1 MFQRI
6 LVPLD
11 GSIRAERALRV
22 AARIA
27 RATDG
32 SVVLVQVVN
41 TPTEY
46 VASLYGPYLAR
57 PAMATEGVLE
67 TRVAR
72 AKAYVESVSQSGM
85 LSGVSVETKVVVG
98 VAAQAIDEVA
108 CEEEAD
114 LIVLCSHG
122 DTGFKRWLLGSVAQ
136 SLSRTCR
143 VPVLVLREEGSA
155 PDSAFPDPVRPL
167 RSIVAQVALD
177 GSQFAEAAVVPAAR
191 LVAALAAPV
200 QGTLVLTRVVP
211 LAAPGNTAETGKL
224 ALNEA
229 QAYLR
234 QASQKYADVA
244 RQYNLSLRT
253 AIATGKEVADTL
265 IRSAEQGD
273 TTEGHRLAGGC
284 DLIAITTHGRGG
296 LQRLALG
303 SVTERILGATRLPL
317 LVVHAPVDS
326 HVPEREN
333 GMDEEFA

>member
-1 MFQRI
+1 MFKRI

-11 GSIRAERALRV
+11 GSTRAERALRV

-27 RATDG
+27 RAAGG
-32 SVVLVQVVN
+32 SVVLLQVVN

-46 VASLYGPYLAR
+46 AASLYGPYLVQPTR
-57 PAMATEGVLE
+57 PAAEVLE
-67 TRVAR
+67 MRIAR
-72 AKAYVESVSQSGM
+72 AKAYIASVSQSEA
-85 LSGVSVETKVVVG
+85 LAEVNVETKVVVG
-98 VAAQAIDEVA
+98 AAVQAIDDIA
-108 CEEEAD
+108 CEEHAD
-114 LIVLCSHG
+114 LVVLCSRG

-136 SLSRTCR
+136 SLSRTCCA
-143 VPVLVLREEGSA
+143 PVLVLHEEGSA

-177 GSQFAEAAVVPAAR
+177 GSEFAEAAILPTAM

-211 LAAPGNTAETGKL
+211 LSAPGNTPDTREL

-229 QAYLR
+229 KAYLR

-253 AIATGKEVADTL
+253 AIATGQEVADAL
-265 IRSAEQGD
+265 IQSAEQGD
-273 TTEGHRLAGGC
+273 TVEGNRLAGGR

-296 LQRLALG
+296 LQRLAFG
-303 SVTERILGATRLPL
+303 SVTERLLGATHLPL
-317 LVVHAPVDS
+317 LVAHAPV
-326 HVPEREN
+326 
-333 GMDEEFA
+333 

>member
-1 MFQRI
+1 MFQRL

-11 GSIRAERALRV
+11 GSTRAERALRV

-27 RATDG
+27 RAAGG
-32 SVVLVQVVN
+32 SVVLLQAVS

-46 VASLYGPYLAR
+46 AAPLYGPYLAQ
-57 PAMATEGVLE
+57 PAMPAEEVLE

-72 AKAYVESVSQSGM
+72 AKAYMESVSQSET
-85 LSGVSVETKVVVG
+85 LAGVNIETKVVVG
-98 VAAQAIDEVA
+98 AAAQAIYETG
-108 CEEEAD
+108 CEEHAD

-143 VPVLVLREEGSA
+143 VPVFVLREEGSA

-177 GSQFAEAAVVPAAR
+177 GSQFAEAGILPAAM

-211 LAAPGNTAETGKL
+211 FSALGNTLATREL
-224 ALNEA
+224 ALDEA
-229 QAYLR
+229 KTYLR
-234 QASQKYADVA
+234 EVRQNYAGLGE
-244 RQYNLSLRT
+244 QFNLSLRT
-253 AIATGKEVADTL
+253 ATMTGKEVADTL
-265 IRSAEQGD
+265 IRSAERGD
-273 TTEGHRLAGGC
+273 TVEGNRLAGGC

-296 LQRLALG
+296 LRRLALG
-303 SVTERILGATRLPL
+303 SVTERVLGATRLPL
-317 LVVHAPVDS
+317 LIAHAPVS
-326 HVPEREN
+326 SQISE
-333 GMDEEFA
+333 